1 MPQSAR
7 NSRIWQLWR
16 RVRQARTLLFDRSGG
31 LMVEAVVSMLL
42 LTVLGTATMAGL
54 STTHISGNN
63 TEEQAIAENI
73 ARNQMEYIL
82 TQAYKDPPASYV
94 AIAPPSGYGVNADA
108 VEFEV
113 GDTSVEKIVVTVT
126 RGGQTVLVVETIRT
140 KQ

>member
-1 MPQSAR
+1 MPQSASNPR
-7 NSRIWQLWR
+7 TCRLWR
-16 RVRQARTLLFDRSGG
+16 RVHWARALLSDRSGG

-54 STTHISGNN
+54 STTHVSGAN

-82 TQAYKDPPASYV
+82 TQAYKDPPASYL
-94 AIAPPSGYGVNADA
+94 AITPPSGYAVNADA
-108 VEFEV
+108 VAFEV

-126 RGGQTVLVVETIRT
+126 RGGRTLLVLETIRT